1 MRANALSGRLVN
13 EPRKDEKYM
22 LQPSI
27 QSTWLTCL
35 LLCVGLTARA
45 GESQTTESEAKA
57 LETIEVIG
65 RRVANLQPASTYAAA
80 VTALRYDPQVD
91 VQARG
96 LAEGQADVAVRGG
109 LFENTGFKLGAVTI
123 FDPQTGHYAAELPID
138 PGMLTAPSVLTGSAN
153 SISAFNASVA
163 TVRYGYAKIEP
174 GGTARLA
181 FGSDDLRY
189 ASASISH
196 GEPTRNGGTIGLTL
210 AAAGSEGDG
219 TRPFGDHEFKR
230 ASGHFQW
237 VGAGH
242 ETNLLFGYQDKFFG
256 WPGAYT
262 GFASLP
268 ETDHT
273 KQGLAVLD
281 HRHSSDQGWWQAAG
295 AYRWLEDDYD
305 FDRRTVDPGG
315 PGSFEHETRS
325 FSLGIN
331 GVRAATH
338 MNWTYAAMLA
348 ADRLVR
354 STDLTGGNFNSRSY
368 LSISLAPEWAWAL
381 ASGAQ
386 IRITAGLRADVSNR
400 DEDALMPLARIT
412 WSNPLDNGSRS
423 LSLDLSRTSQLPGY
437 TALKSRPAGLFGGN
451 PDLGREFA
459 NTAALS
465 YEQTQDAWRLQAS
478 VFVRRDE
485 DLVDWTFLQGAPFA
499 RQANPVD
506 LDVFGA
512 ELLLDWTSDR
522 WDVVAGYVFL
532 DKDSDYGAALVDA
545 SYYALNFARHR
556 ATLAFRYRL
565 ASTLEIR
572 LDNEFR
578 KQERNILRGSDDKAW
593 LSSISAGWRLPTASD
608 LHLEL
613 VADNLTGDD
622 FQEFPGTPA
631 YGRQIS
637 LGLALNW

>member
-1 MRANALSGRLVN
+1 LQMSTRLVTG
-13 EPRKDEKYM
+13 RRMDEKQM
-22 LQPSI
+22 LQTTIHPS
-27 QSTWLTCL
+27 WFTCL
-35 LLCVGLTARA
+35 LLSGSLTVHA
-45 GESQTTESEAKA
+45 GEPQTTESGATA
-57 LETIEVIG
+57 LEIIEVIG
-65 RRVANLQPASTYAAA
+65 RRVANLEPASTYAAA

-91 VQARG
+91 IQTRG
-96 LAEGQADVAVRGG
+96 LAEGQADVTIRGG

-123 FDPQTGHYAAELPID
+123 FDPQTGHYTAELPID
-138 PGMLTAPSVLTGSAN
+138 PEMLTAPALLTGSTN
-153 SISAFNASVA
+153 SIDAFNASVA
-163 TVRYGYAKIEP
+163 TVRYGYADILP
-174 GGTARLA
+174 GGTVRLA

-189 ASASISH
+189 VSARFSHSI
-196 GEPTRNGGTIGLTL
+196 PARDGGKTGLTL

-230 ASGHFQW
+230 VSGHFQS
-237 VGAGH
+237 VGGDR
-242 ETNLLFGYQDKFFG
+242 ETNLVFGYQDKFFG

-273 KQGLAVLD
+273 KQGLVVLD
-281 HRHSSDQGWWQAAG
+281 HRQSGGKGWWQVAT

-305 FDRRTVDPGG
+305 FDRRTIDPGG

-325 FSLGIN
+325 FSLGLN
-331 GVRAATH
+331 GVRSTGST
-338 MNWTYAAMLA
+338 NWTYAAMLA

-354 STDLTGGNFNSRSY
+354 STDLTGGDFNSRTY
-368 LSISLAPEWAWAL
+368 LSLSLAPEWTWAL
-381 ASGAQ
+381 ASGSQ
-386 IRITAGLRADVSNR
+386 IQLRAGLRADASNR
-400 DEDALMPLARIT
+400 DEDALMPLARIA
-412 WSNPLDNGSRS
+412 WSRPLGNGGQSVIF
-423 LSLDLSRTSQLPGY
+423 DLSRTSQLPGY

-451 PDLGREFA
+451 PNLGREFA

-465 YEQTQDAWRLQAS
+465 YEQTQDAWRLQAA

-522 WDVVAGYVFL
+522 WNVIAGYAFL
-532 DKDSDYGAALVDA
+532 DKDSDYGAAQVDA

-556 ATLAFRYRL
+556 ATLAIRYRL
-565 ASTLEIR
+565 TSALEIR

-578 KQERNILRGSDDKAW
+578 RQEKNTLRGSDDKAW
-593 LSSISAGWRLPTASD
+593 LTSVSGSWRLPTASD
-608 LHLEL
+608 LRFEV

-637 LGLALNW
+637 LGLALGW